1 MHDLI
6 HCGVP
11 VCSPS
16 GNQYPGHIP
25 FSLLPMGTTPYNPL
39 LRCDRGNTII
49 DANPLLAAAKS
60 WQKDKIGLRT
70 RGEQRGA
77 ARRLLPPEMDGH
89 NFNLWMQ
96 LVWRVPLLPC
106 WLPLPS
112 TPPLWLIMN
121 DKQWTLLIKLPPVSS
136 IKPKATCRAGIQSIF
151 AAPAQGTGHRLVPAL
166 ARAGPGGRRLSQQD
180 FLGTLWALL
189 GQIEISKTG
198 YTVIKL
204 LAFF

>member
-1 MHDLI
+1 MQPQWEPIPRTHSVL
-6 HCGVP
+6 
-11 VCSPS
+11 SPS
-16 GNQYPGHIP
+16 HGYH
-25 FSLLPMGTTPYNPL
+25 PYNPL
-39 LRCDRGNTII
+39 LRCDRGNRII

-60 WQKDKIGLRT
+60 WQKDKTGLRT
-70 RGEQRGA
+70 RGEQRA
-77 ARRLLPPEMDGH
+77 AAGRQLPPEMDGH

-121 DKQWTLLIKLPPVSS
+121 DKQWTLLIKLSPVSS
-136 IKPKATCRAGIQSIF
+136 VKSTATCRGGIQSIF

-166 ARAGPGGRRLSQQD
+166 ARAGPGGRSLSQQD

-198 YTVIKL
+198 HTVIKL